1 MIALLKPILLAFLMS
16 DAVKNL
22 VVELLEAYAKNTDNT
37 VDDYA
42 VELVKKGLFN
52 K

>member
-1 MIALLKPILLAFLMS
+1 MIALLKPILVAFLMS
-16 DAVKNL
+16 DSVKNL
-22 VVELLEAYAKNTDNT
+22 VIELLEAYAKSTDTN

-42 VELVKKGLFN
+42 VELVKKGLG

>member
-1 MIALLKPILLAFLMS
+1 MIALIKPILVAFVMS
-16 DAVKNL
+16 DSVKNL
-22 VVELLEAYAKNTDNT
+22 VIELLEAYAKSTDTN

-42 VELVKKGLFN
+42 VELVKKGLG

>member
-1 MIALLKPILLAFLMS
+1 MIAIIKPILVAFVMS
-16 DAVKNL
+16 DSVKNL
-22 VVELLEAYAKNTDNT
+22 VIELLEAYAKSTDTN

-42 VELVKKGLFN
+42 VELVKKGLG

>member
-1 MIALLKPILLAFLMS
+1 MIAILKPILFAFLMS
-16 DAVKNL
+16 DSVKNL
-22 VVELLEAYAKNTDNT
+22 VIELLEAYAKNTENN

-42 VELVKKGLFN
+42 VKLVKQGLG

>member
-1 MIALLKPILLAFLMS
+1 MISILKHILIAFLMS
-16 DAVKNL
+16 DSVKSL
-22 VVELLEAYAKNTDNT
+22 VIELLEAYAKNTENN

-42 VELVKKGLFN
+42 VQLVKQGLG

>member
-1 MIALLKPILLAFLMS
+1 MIALLKPILFAFLMS
-16 DAVKNL
+16 DSVKNL
-22 VVELLEAYAKNTDNT
+22 VIDLLDAYAKSTDTN

-42 VELVKKGLFN
+42 VEIVKKGLG

>member
-1 MIALLKPILLAFLMS
+1 MIAILKPILIAFLMS
-16 DAVKNL
+16 DSVKSL
-22 VVELLEAYAKNTDNT
+22 VIELLEAYAKNTENN

-42 VELVKKGLFN
+42 VQLVKQGLG

>member
-1 MIALLKPILLAFLMS
+1 MIAILKPILIAFLMS
-16 DAVKNL
+16 DSVKNL
-22 VVELLEAYAKNTDNT
+22 VIELLEAYAKNTENN

-42 VELVKKGLFN
+42 VELVKKGLG

>member
-1 MIALLKPILLAFLMS
+1 MIALLKPILFAFLMS
-16 DAVKNL
+16 DSVKNL
-22 VVELLEAYAKNTDNT
+22 VIDLLEAYAKNTENN

-42 VELVKKGLFN
+42 VELVKKGLG

>member
-1 MIALLKPILLAFLMS
+1 MIAILKPILLAFLMS

-22 VVELLEAYAKNTDNT
+22 VIDLLTAYAKNTENN

-42 VELVKKGLFN
+42 VELVKKGLG

>member
-1 MIALLKPILLAFLMS
+1 MITILKPILIAFLMS
-16 DAVKNL
+16 DSVKNL
-22 VVELLEAYAKNTDNT
+22 VIELLEAYAKNTENN

-42 VELVKKGLFN
+42 VQLVKQGLG

>member
-1 MIALLKPILLAFLMS
+1 MIAILKPILIAFLMS
-16 DAVKNL
+16 DSVKNL
-22 VVELLEAYAKNTDNT
+22 VIELLEAYAKNTENN

-42 VELVKKGLFN
+42 VQLVKQGLG

>member
-1 MIALLKPILLAFLMS
+1 MIAILKPILIAFLMS
-16 DAVKNL
+16 ESVKNL
-22 VVELLEAYAKNTDNT
+22 VIELLEAYAKNTENN

-42 VELVKKGLFN
+42 VQLVKQGLG

>member
-1 MIALLKPILLAFLMS
+1 MITLLKPILLSFLMS
-16 DAVKNL
+16 DSVKNL
-22 VVELLEAYAKNTDNT
+22 VIDLLEAYAKSTETT

-42 VELVKKGLFN
+42 LELVKKGLG

>member
-1 MIALLKPILLAFLMS
+1 MIAILKPILFAFLMS
-16 DAVKNL
+16 DSVKNL
-22 VVELLEAYAKNTDNT
+22 VIELLEAYAKNTENN

-42 VELVKKGLFN
+42 VQLVKQGLG